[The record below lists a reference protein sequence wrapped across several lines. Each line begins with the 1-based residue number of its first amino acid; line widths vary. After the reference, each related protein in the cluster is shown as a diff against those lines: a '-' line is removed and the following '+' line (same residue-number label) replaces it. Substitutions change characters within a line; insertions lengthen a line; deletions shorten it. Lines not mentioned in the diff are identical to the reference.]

1 MGEGFIKLK
10 RTSET
15 LELLKDTNAFILL
28 TIIALRARRTR
39 EFTVHDL
46 DPGEALLGNHDRY
59 GLTRQ
64 EYRGAQRRL
73 KRWGLAAF
81 KPTSHGTVARLL
93 NHRIFDVTEIAPG
106 KQ

>member
-1 MGEGFIKLK
+1 MSDDFIKLK

-15 LELLKDTNAFILL
+15 L
-28 TIIALRARRTR
+28 
-39 EFTVHDL
+39 
-46 DPGEALLGNHDRY
+46 

-64 EYRGAQRRL
+64 EYRGAQRCL

-93 NHRIFDVTEIAPG
+93 NHRIFDVTEITPG